1 MINMNTN
8 TQNLGLWYYKTFF
21 EKFSEECNLFLNAEW
36 EKGQKLIQKK
46 HWTLCNLFLNAEWE
60 KGPIDPLSG
69 NAILKN
75 PKATHNQ
82 KITTTYQGLVC
93 GIGYDHEMN
102 IPEIKDEL
110 KHGLSFDF
118 TTGQPYIPGSS
129 IKGVLRY
136 AFRNNEF
143 VIMAINT
150 LLNKKELSKDKKDS
164 LKKIIENIDWGLME
178 KDIFEGISYV
188 NGENKSPYQSDVFFD
203 AFISATYNKKI
214 LADDVS
220 ACHQDWTKPNKVIED
235 INMIRFLK
243 VRSGVTFTVEF
254 RLYDSIINEDI
265 KLTRD
270 LKKMLFIQILKT
282 WGVGAKT
289 NVGYGQFS

>member
-21 EKFSEECNLFLNAEW
+21 EKF
-36 EKGQKLIQKK
+36 KK
-46 HWTLCNLFLNAEWE
+46 ECNLFLNAEWE

-82 KITTTYQGLVC
+82 EITTTYQGLVC